1 MNRKTI
7 FFLSII
13 CIIGISIIL
22 FSINKIDYT
31 QWHDLIFWI
40 ILAGMSQSFSVK
52 FMNGGALTV
61 TFAIIFASHLHGGT
75 YFTVAVASISH
86 FFFFNTPKKG
96 VYEHVF
102 NRPFYKTLFNM
113 ANHAISAFIS
123 GNIYHMMH
131 YQLNAS
137 QNPYSYLLCLFV
149 YTTVFLLINSSILI
163 FLMVF
168 LNQES
173 FFKLWKNN
181 ILWAI
186 PNFYALAPLG
196 YFTYLLYQIPGGH
209 IYVILLFGPLL
220 LARYSFQL
228 YLDSKKRYYQIIQ
241 TLSAAIEAKDKY
253 TEGHSKRVEL
263 YAEKIA
269 QKLKLPSSKIE
280 SIKVAALLHDIG
292 KIGIEDFILRKPQP
306 LTKEEWEKIKQHP
319 SIGLKILEDVDFSDD
334 IKEFIKSHHE
344 RYDGKGYPQGLKGP
358 EVPIEA
364 YIIAAA
370 DAYDAIT
377 SDRPY
382 RKAFTPQEAL
392 DIIRQNKGTQFHP
405 VVADILISTIQEDI
419 NKSSLN

>member
-1 MNRKTI
+1 MNRRAV

-13 CIIGISIIL
+13 SMIGISIIL
-22 FSINKIDYT
+22 FSMDNIHRT
-31 QWHDLIFWI
+31 QVSDLIFWI
-40 ILAGMSQSFSVK
+40 LLGGMSQSFLVI
-52 FMNGGALTV
+52 FMKEGALSV
-61 TFAIIFASHLHGGT
+61 SFAIIFASHLYQGT
-75 YFTVAVASISH
+75 YFAVIVASASILLH
-86 FFFFNTPKKG
+86 FYRPKKG

-113 ANHAISAFIS
+113 SNYAISAFIS
-123 GNIYHMMH
+123 GDIYQTML
-131 YQLNAS
+131 YKLSAG
-137 QNPYSYLLCLFV
+137 QNPYLYMLCLFT
-149 YTTVFLLINSSILI
+149 YITLFLLFNSSILI
-163 FLMVF
+163 LLMTFLK
-168 LNQES
+168 QES

-186 PNFYALAPLG
+186 PNFYALAPFG
-196 YFTYLLYQIPGGH
+196 YFIYLLYQIPNGH

-241 TLSAAIEAKDKY
+241 TLTAAIEAKDKY
-253 TEGHSKRVEL
+253 TEGHSKRVEM

-292 KIGIEDFILRKPQP
+292 KIGIEDFILRKPQS
-306 LTKEEWEKIKQHP
+306 LSEEEWEKIRQHP
-319 SIGLKILEDVDFSDD
+319 NIGLKILEDVDFSDNV
-334 IKEFIKSHHE
+334 KEFIKSHHE
-344 RYDGKGYPQGLKGP
+344 RYDGKGYPQGLKGS
-358 EVPIEA
+358 EIPIEA

-370 DAYDAIT
+370 DAYDALT

-392 DIIRQNKGTQFHP
+392 DIIKQNKGTQFHP
-405 VVADILISTIQEDI
+405 LVADALVSVVQENI
-419 NKSSLN
+419 NSSFV